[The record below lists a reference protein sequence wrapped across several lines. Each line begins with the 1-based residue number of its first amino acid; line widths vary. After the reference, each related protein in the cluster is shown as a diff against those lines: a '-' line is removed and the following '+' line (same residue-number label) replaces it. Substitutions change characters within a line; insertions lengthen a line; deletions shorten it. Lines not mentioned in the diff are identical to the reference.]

1 MSDNRFNASG
11 RDDVRPQLNLISRRN
26 LIGGAT
32 LVAGAFGIGALG
44 LGALAQDSTPP
55 GGTPPVASPGASPE
69 ASPAGS
75 PVIHTVDIAYEPK
88 EFTIPANTDVT
99 VTIENHGKLQ
109 HDFAVDEFDLVSDL
123 LDAGASTTVV
133 INAPAGTYEYHCTVA
148 GHKEAG
154 MVGTLTVQ

>member
-1 MSDNRFNASG
+1 MSESVPTGDR
-11 RDDVRPQLNLISRRN
+11 LHLSRRQ

-32 LVAGAFGIGALG
+32 LVVGAAGLGAIG
-44 LGALAQDSTPP
+44 LGALAQDATPP
-55 GGTPPVASPGASPE
+55 GGTPPSASPGASPE
-69 ASPAGS
+69 AAPAGS

-109 HDFAVDEFDLVSDL
+109 HDFAIDEFDLVSDL

-133 INAPAGTYEYHCTVA
+133 INAPAGTYEFHCTVA